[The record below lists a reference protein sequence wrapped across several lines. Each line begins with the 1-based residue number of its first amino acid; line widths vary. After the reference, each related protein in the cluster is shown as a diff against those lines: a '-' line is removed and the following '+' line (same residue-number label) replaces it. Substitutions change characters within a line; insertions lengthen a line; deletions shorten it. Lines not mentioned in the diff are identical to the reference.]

1 MVSTYIK
8 CSSGSHLSHSEFW
21 CKAHLL
27 AEVFLC
33 CYRLL
38 LFLRL
43 ALLCF
48 YLLWHAN
55 NNTASQ
61 YLESPFMGDIWLI
74 SPHLDV
80 CSSLA
85 PALADLGCICPGL
98 LQFVASLPCKDW
110 SLIIG
115 ESLYGHDFIKI
126 PNLRDFDNW
135 WGLLEA
141 VLSRGRSHP
150 WVHYELPLGL
160 VARVELRFMGVVER
174 LVGKSARL
182 FIKILKILSHPQV
195 LTSVMAF
202 EQFLNSV

>member
-1 MVSTYIK
+1 
-8 CSSGSHLSHSEFW
+8 
-21 CKAHLL
+21 
-27 AEVFLC
+27 
-33 CYRLL
+33 
-38 LFLRL
+38 
-43 ALLCF
+43 
-48 YLLWHAN
+48 
-55 NNTASQ
+55 
-61 YLESPFMGDIWLI
+61 MGDIWLI

-80 CSSLA
+80 RSSLA

-98 LQFVASLPCKDW
+98 LQFVASLPCKEW

-126 PNLRDFDNW
+126 LNLRDFDNW

-182 FIKILKILSHPQV
+182 CSFSSRFSKSYHILKSFNLSDGVWAVPQQCVIGQDV
-195 LTSVMAF
+195 LKFSCLWF
-202 EQFLNSV
+202 SFQISH